1 MFYLIQSSSNNF
13 LKNKKGDVIMYGV
26 IYIIC
31 FPHKEDP
38 KMQSL
43 ELFNSYDEAE
53 KRTQEII
60 KEFIEEY
67 GEDLTVYATP
77 QKPVAIMF
85 NGEVTAYAYI
95 KKVSNNA

>member
-1 MFYLIQSSSNNF
+1 
-13 LKNKKGDVIMYGV
+13 MYGV

-38 KMQSL
+38 KMRSL

-53 KRTQEII
+53 KRTQRII
-60 KEFIEEY
+60 NEFIETY
-67 GEDLTVYATP
+67 GEDSIEYATP
-77 QKPVAIMF
+77 EDPVAIMF

-95 KKVSNNA
+95 EKVSNNA

>member
-1 MFYLIQSSSNNF
+1 
-13 LKNKKGDVIMYGV
+13 MYGV

-31 FPHKEDP
+31 FPHEQDP
-38 KMQSL
+38 RMESL

-60 KEFIEEY
+60 KEFIEIY
-67 GEDLTVYATP
+67 DEDFTKYATP
-77 QKPVAIMF
+77 KDPVAIMF

-95 KKVSNNA
+95 KEVSNDA